1 MDATPT
7 DFLARYAEHAAPDE
21 GEPPSGD
28 PRSPLALKWTALE
41 AAAEVVASLAD
52 IRPNGRAET
61 ARTLAAGIER
71 AGGWRLALARQSVDD
86 IAAMME
92 PGIAALLAVHAQGGD
107 ARPPALALWQEFDR
121 ARQALLTLAR
131 AGQEAG

>member
-7 DFLARYAEHAAPDE
+7 DFLARYAEHAAPHE
-21 GEPPSGD
+21 GD
-28 PRSPLALKWTALE
+28 PRSPLALKWTALQ

-52 IRPNGRAET
+52 IRPRGSAET
-61 ARTLAAGIER
+61 AQALAAGLER
-71 AGGWRLALARQSVDD
+71 AGGWRLDLARQSVDD

-92 PGIAALLAVHAQGGD
+92 PGIAALLAVRAQGGD
-107 ARPPALALWQEFDR
+107 ARAAALALWQEFDR

-131 AGQEAG
+131 AGQEVG

>member
-7 DFLARYAEHAAPDE
+7 DFLTRYAEHAAPHE
-21 GEPPSGD
+21 GEPTSED
-28 PRSPLALKWTALE
+28 PRSPLALKWTALQ
-41 AAAEVVASLAD
+41 AAAEIVASLAD
-52 IRPNGRAET
+52 IRANGSTEAAE
-61 ARTLAAGIER
+61 AFSAGVERT
-71 AGGWRLALARQSVDD
+71 GGWRLDLARQSIDD

-107 ARPPALALWQEFDR
+107 ARAAALALWQEFDR

-131 AGQEAG
+131 TGQDTG

>member
-7 DFLARYAEHAAPDE
+7 DFLARYAEHAVPHD

-28 PRSPLALKWTALE
+28 PSSPLALKWTALE
-41 AAAEVVASLAD
+41 TAAEVVASLAE
-52 IRPNGRAET
+52 IRTKNGA
-61 ARTLAAGIER
+61 AAAQALAAGIER

-107 ARPPALALWQEFDR
+107 PRPPALALWQEFDR

-131 AGQEAG
+131 SGQETG